1 MVRQTSSQ
9 GAKLHK
15 HSKAE
20 SPSKGNHTKTLSA
33 ATMAAR
39 RQASARYRER
49 NLEQEREKARVRM
62 ARERVLEDPA
72 LAADFRA
79 RSCEASRKFR
89 AKNTAGLAHRQRI
102 IRLEAYSRKHG
113 HHAWLK
119 RQNLLEA
126 RRAEA
131 QEYADAH
138 PRAHDAHDKEVEK
151 DGVEEDGDAG
161 NVSLA
166 L

>member
-49 NLEQEREKARVRM
+49 
-62 ARERVLEDPA
+62 ERVLEDPA

-79 RSCEASRKFR
+79 RSCEASCKFR

-102 IRLEAYSRKHG
+102 IRLEAYSRNHG

-119 RQNLLEA
+119 HQNLLEE
-126 RRAEA
+126 RHAEA
-131 QEYADAH
+131 QEYADVH
-138 PRAHDAHDKEVEK
+138 PRAHDANDKEVEK